1 MKYKHS
7 YSNQILL
14 PNSST
19 IILYSQIILY
29 GQKNYSYLNQ
39 NILLISVNYYLA
51 NNYQKIRL
59 IY

>member
-39 NILLISVNYYLA
+39 NILLISASCLTM
-51 NNYQKIRL
+51 QIITKKSG
-59 IY
+59 